1 MEAFIGTVLPVA
13 FNFAPRG
20 WVFCSGQTMN
30 VVQNTALFSLIG
42 NIYGGNQQVFGIP
55 DLRGRVIVGSQEQGP
70 GLNNVTQGQLGGANT
85 VTGLSN
91 GSVSITLTAANL
103 PAHTHP
109 IAGSVITIAIPA
121 CSTSGSANTDT
132 PGASTILTKGT
143 VVSGPVNTTSKQYTT
158 AKSDTSLLP
167 FDVKVAASNTDPNT
181 GGQPIAAPFSV
192 TTTVNVMQPFLGL
205 NYIMCVEGI
214 FPSKN

>member
-20 WVFCSGQTMN
+20 WVFCNGQTMN
-30 VVQNTALFSLIG
+30 VPQNTALYSLIG
-42 NIYGGNQQVFGIP
+42 NIYGGNQQAFNIP
-55 DLRGRVIVGSQEQGP
+55 DLRGRVIVGSQQQGT
-70 GLNNVTQGQLGGANT
+70 GLDNITQGQMGGVNT
-85 VTGLSN
+85 VTAISN
-91 GSVSITLTAANL
+91 SSVNITLTAANL

-109 IAGSVITIAIPA
+109 IAASIITIAIPV
-121 CSTSGSANTDT
+121 CSASGSLNTDT
-132 PGASTILTKGT
+132 PGTSTILTKGT
-143 VVSGPVNTTSKQYTT
+143 VVNGPVNTTSKQYTT
-158 AKSDTSLLP
+158 AKSDTNLLP

-214 FPSKN
+214 YPSKS